1 MRPIIVPLTALALSS
16 VFGLSAC
23 GESEQ
28 SEPVAV
34 NDIVAEAQK
43 LNKPMPGQYRST
55 AKLLE
60 IDVPGMPDSVV
71 EQVKKQMAKAQ
82 SQTSEQCLTSAEVD
96 DGWEDMVKN
105 MNNATE
111 GADCQFDKFKVDDG
125 NLDAQMTC
133 SAAAGIAAKIAMTGT
148 MEPEKQVMTMVV
160 SQSGGP
166 SNMNMKLEVTNERV
180 GNCTGS
186 EAGAG

>member
-1 MRPIIVPLTALALSS
+1 MRPIIFPLTALVL
-16 VFGLSAC
+16 LSAC

-34 NDIVAEAQK
+34 NDIVTEAQK
-43 LNKPMPGQYRST
+43 LNKPMPGKYRST

-60 IDVPGMPDSVV
+60 IDVPGMPPSVV
-71 EQVKKQMAKAQ
+71 AQMKDQ
-82 SQTSEQCLTSAEVD
+82 MSEMQRQTSEQCLTKAQVD
-96 DGWEDMVKN
+96 KGWEDMVKN

-111 GADCQFDKFKVDDG
+111 DADCQFDRFNVDGG

-133 SAAAGIAAKIAMTGT
+133 TAAAGVAAKIAMTGK
-148 MEPEKQVMTMVV
+148 MEPEKQVMTMNV

-166 SNMNMKLEVTNERV
+166 TQMNMKMEITNERI
-180 GNCTGS
+180 GECGD
-186 EAGAG
+186 AG

>member
-1 MRPIIVPLTALALSS
+1 MRPIILPLTALAL
-16 VFGLSAC
+16 LAAC

-34 NDIVAEAQK
+34 NDIVTEAQK
-43 LNKPMPGQYRST
+43 LNKPKPGKYRST

-60 IDVPGMPDSVV
+60 IDVPGMPPGVAA
-71 EQVKKQMAKAQ
+71 QMKDQ
-82 SQTSEQCLTSAEVD
+82 MSKIESESSEQCLTKAQVD
-96 DGWEDMVKN
+96 KGWEDLVKN
-105 MNNATE
+105 MNKASE
-111 GADCQFDKFKVDDG
+111 GADCQFEKFNVDDG

-133 SAAAGIAAKIAMTGT
+133 NAAAGIAAKIAMTGK

-166 SNMNMKLEVTNERV
+166 TQMNMKMEITNERI
-180 GNCTGS
+180 GDCGD
-186 EAGAG
+186 AG

>member
-1 MRPIIVPLTALALSS
+1 MRSIILPLAALAT
-16 VFGLSAC
+16 LSAC

-34 NDIVAEAQK
+34 NEIVSEAQK

-55 AKLLE
+55 AKLIE
-60 IDVPGMPDSVV
+60 IDLPGMPESVAA
-71 EQVKKQMAKAQ
+71 QMKDQMSEMQ
-82 SQTSEQCLTSAEVD
+82 SQTSEQCLTEAQVD
-96 DGWEDMVKN
+96 KGWEDMVKN

-111 GADCQFDKFKVDDG
+111 DADCQFDKFDVEGG

-133 SAAAGIAAKIAMTGT
+133 TAAAGIAAKIAMTGK

-166 SNMNMKLEVTNERV
+166 SQMNMKMEVTNERI
-180 GNCTGS
+180 GDCGD
-186 EAGAG
+186 AG